1 MKLNFGITAI
11 ITFVAITAF
20 SQILL
25 AQTGRPFTKV
35 DVPFAFDYGNQH
47 FAAGTYTVS
56 MRDQN
61 ILTVNGISRTS
72 WAMIQAGYD
81 PTAHNQ
87 GCVTFRKYGN
97 RYFLTEF
104 SPANA
109 SIHASVFESSGERR
123 AARDF
128 RASHLVPSKVQI
140 ALLPNY
146 GDNSMSR

>member
-1 MKLNFGITAI
+1 MKLNFRIPAI
-11 ITFVAITAF
+11 VTLVAITVF
-20 SQILL
+20 SQTLL
-25 AQTGRPFTKV
+25 AQTGRPSTKV

-47 FAAGTYTVS
+47 FAAGIYTVA

-61 ILTVNGISRTS
+61 ILTINGISRTA

-87 GCVTFRKYGN
+87 GCVTFRKYGD

-109 SIHASVFESSGERR
+109 SIHASVFESSSEQRV
-123 AARDF
+123 ARDF
-128 RASHLVPSKVQI
+128 RASHVVPSKVQI

-146 GDNSMSR
+146 GDKSMSR